1 MEVAICYGGPLSCPL
16 RLGEILPLNVS
27 VGAIATR
34 RREPLCLPNERP
46 RGVEPTKGKKEGKKG
61 GKGRGMYSLAAKW
74 GMLNVLLMAN
84 KRQHSKDGASV
95 GGREGTQ
102 LLSTQDS
109 TATTLFHDPDYG

>member
-1 MEVAICYGGPLSCPL
+1 MCGENALMEVAICYGGPLSCPL

-84 KRQHSKDGASV
+84 KRSY
-95 GGREGTQ
+95 GTGV
-102 LLSTQDS
+102 L
-109 TATTLFHDPDYG
+109 